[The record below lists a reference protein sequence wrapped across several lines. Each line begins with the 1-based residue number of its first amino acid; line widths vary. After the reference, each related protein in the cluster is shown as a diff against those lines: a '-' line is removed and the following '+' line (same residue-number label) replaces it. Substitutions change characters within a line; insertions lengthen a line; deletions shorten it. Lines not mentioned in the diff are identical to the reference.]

1 MQGVGTSV
9 IGKTLGCYR
18 IIEQLGAG
26 GMGVVYKA
34 EDTQLGRFAAIK
46 VLPPDVSQ
54 DQQVLERFL
63 REARAVAS
71 LNHPNICS
79 IYQIGD
85 ENGIRYIAMELLE
98 GKNLRDRI
106 VDGPIRLDQLLDWSV
121 QFSAGLDAA
130 HTKSILHR
138 DIKPANL
145 FVTEHGVAK
154 ILDFG
159 LAKTVL
165 KPQHAGMA
173 SGHST
178 ALTTA
183 VTTDAHLTTQGT
195 TVGTVAYMSPEQA
208 AGEQLDQRSDLF
220 SFGVVLY
227 EMATQDVPFKGNT
240 AAAIYGAILHVPA
253 VPPSELNPDVSPELE
268 RIIIK
273 SLEKDRDLRY
283 QSAAELRA
291 DLKRLKRDTDSGPSK
306 AAVRSASASAVGHRS
321 SSQRPSGRSEPGIG
335 EPPKSNVK
343 LVAMIAALLVLVAV
357 GAIYFATRMKT
368 PAVLEKASLAF
379 QTGHIS
385 RLTSSGT
392 ASAGAISPDGRY
404 VVHVSEENGMQ
415 SLWTRQI
422 ATNSNVEIVPKAEV
436 HFSGITISPDENFVY
451 YTAGAVHSPV
461 NELYQVPVLGG
472 TPKKLLS
479 DLEGRVSFSPDGKQ
493 FAFIREDQEA
503 SYIVVADAD
512 GSNPHVLMQ
521 TKLPEEV
528 AAVAWSP
535 DGSSVVYGK
544 YSVTGGYHSEIW
556 LRPFSGAARQ
566 VTSHHWFNING
577 LAYLHDGSG
586 MVVNGTDPDSLFAS
600 QLWLVS
606 MKDGALRRITND
618 LNSYRGVTISQ
629 DDNQLCTVLHETST
643 AIWTTG
649 NKAPQQFGSS
659 TSKLDAFLGLSWTP
673 DGRIV
678 YMAAPSGSPEI
689 WIAAADGSDAKQ
701 LIAGSFFNTSPVVS
715 SDSKIYFTSSRGG
728 NPDVWRVDL
737 DGSNAKQITF
747 GATDLADAVT
757 PDGKWLIFR
766 SVANGVFSVFKV
778 PTEGGT
784 PVKLAEV
791 AGTPVSVS
799 PDGKQIAFSY
809 VDEAAGEW
817 RVGVVPID
825 QSAPLKMV
833 NLDHLGVQWMPDG
846 KGFSFLETHHGYS
859 NIWFFPLDSSAGRRH
874 ALTNFDSQRIFS
886 YAWSKDGKLAMS
898 RGTDSSDV
906 ILITSEKQ

>member
-1 MQGVGTSV
+1 
-9 IGKTLGCYR
+9 
-18 IIEQLGAG
+18 
-26 GMGVVYKA
+26 MGVVYKA
-34 EDTQLGRFAAIK
+34 EDTQLGRFAALK
-46 VLPPDVSQ
+46 VLPPDVSHDPQ
-54 DQQVLERFL
+54 ALERFL
-63 REARAVAS
+63 REARSVAS

-85 ENGIRYIAMELLE
+85 EDGVRYIAMELLE

-106 VDGPIRLDQLLDWSV
+106 VDGPIRLDNLLDWSV

-130 HTKSILHR
+130 HSKCILHR

-145 FVTEHGVAK
+145 FVTEHNVAK

-165 KPQHAGMA
+165 KRQPAGMA
-173 SGHST
+173 AGY
-178 ALTTA
+178 TTA

-253 VPPSELNPDVSPELE
+253 IPPSELNPDVSPELE
-268 RIIIK
+268 RIIMK
-273 SLEKDRDLRY
+273 LLEKDRDLRY

-306 AAVRSASASAVGHRS
+306 AAVRVASGSVGSRVSSPQRVTGRTDAQSEASRNS
-321 SSQRPSGRSEPGIG
+321 RLP
-335 EPPKSNVK
+335 
-343 LVAMIAALLVLVAV
+343 LIASIATLLVLAGL
-357 GAIYFATRMKT
+357 GALYLANSRKAASV
-368 PAVLEKASLAF
+368 PDRASLAF
-379 QTGHIS
+379 QNRHIM
-385 RLTSSGT
+385 RLTNSGT

-415 SLWTRQI
+415 SLWVRQI

-436 HFSGITISPDENFVY
+436 HFTGITISPDENFVY

-479 DLEGRVSFSPDGKQ
+479 DIESRVSFSSDGKQ

-503 SYIVVADAD
+503 SYVVVANSD
-512 GSNPHVLMQ
+512 GSNAHVLMQ

-535 DGSSVVYGK
+535 EGNGVVLGK
-544 YSVTGGYHSEIW
+544 YGLNGGYHSEIW
-556 LRPFSGAARQ
+556 SYPFNGSPRQ
-566 VTSHHWFNING
+566 LSSHRWFNVYG
-577 LAYLHDGSG
+577 LAFLHDGSG
-586 MVVNGTDPDSLFAS
+586 VVVDGTDPDSLFAA

-606 MKDGALRRITND
+606 TKDGSLRRITND

-629 DDNQLCTVLHETST
+629 DDSQLCTVLHETSSAVWITGGKT
-643 AIWTTG
+643 A
-649 NKAPQQFGSS
+649 QQFGAS

-678 YMAAPSGSPEI
+678 YTSAPSGSPEI
-689 WIAAADGSDAKQ
+689 WIANADGSNAKQ
-701 LIAGSFFNTSPVVS
+701 IVADNFFNSSPVVS
-715 SDSKIYFTSSRGG
+715 SDSKIYFTSSRAG

-757 PDGKWLIFR
+757 PDGRSLIFR
-766 SVANGVFSVFKV
+766 SVANGLFSVFKV
-778 PTEGGT
+778 STDGGT

-799 PDGKQIAFSY
+799 PDGRQIAFSY

-817 RVGVVPID
+817 RVGVVPLD

-833 NLDHLGVQWMPDG
+833 NLDHIGVQWMPDG

-859 NIWFFPLDSSAGRRH
+859 NVWFFPLDSSGRRH
-874 ALTNFDSQRIFS
+874 ALTNFDSQRIFN
-886 YAWSKDGKLAMS
+886 YAWSKSGKLAVS
-898 RGTDSSDV
+898 RGDDSSDV

>member
-1 MQGVGTSV
+1 MIGT
-9 IGKTLGCYR
+9 TLGCYR
-18 IIEQLGAG
+18 IVEQLGAG

-54 DQQVLERFL
+54 DAQALERFL
-63 REARAVAS
+63 REARSVAS

-85 ENGIRYIAMELLE
+85 ENGVRYIAMELLE

-106 VDGPIRLDQLLDWSV
+106 VDGPIRLDQLLEWSA
-121 QFSAGLDAA
+121 QFAAGLDAA
-130 HTKSILHR
+130 HTKCILHR

-165 KPQHAGMA
+165 KRQPAGMA
-173 SGHST
+173 G
-178 ALTTA
+178 AYTTA

-253 VPPSELNPDVSPELE
+253 VAPSQLNPDVSPELE
-268 RIIIK
+268 RIILK

-306 AAVRSASASAVGHRS
+306 AAVRSATGSDAVHRSASQRLSSKQREQQADAAQKSKAPLFAV
-321 SSQRPSGRSEPGIG
+321 
-335 EPPKSNVK
+335 
-343 LVAMIAALLVLVAV
+343 IAALLVVA
-357 GAIYFATRMKT
+357 GIAIYLGVRPRSVAAPDT
-368 PAVLEKASLAF
+368 ASLAF
-379 QTGHIS
+379 QNRRIM
-385 RLTSSGT
+385 RLTSTGT

-415 SLWTRQI
+415 SLWVRQI
-422 ATNSNVEIVPKAEV
+422 VTNSNVEIVPKAEV
-436 HFSGITISPDENFVY
+436 HFSGISISPDENFVY

-461 NELYQVPVLGG
+461 NDLYQVPVLGG

-479 DLEGRVSFSPDGKQ
+479 DIESRVSFSPDGKE

-503 SYIVVADAD
+503 SYVVLANAD

-528 AAVAWSP
+528 AAVSWIP
-535 DGSSVVYGK
+535 DGSGVAFGK
-544 YSVTGGYHSEIW
+544 YSLTGGYHSEIW
-556 LRPFSGAARQ
+556 SFPFKGSARQ
-566 VTSHHWFNING
+566 LTSHHWFNISD

-586 MVVNGTDPDSLFAS
+586 LVVDGTDPDSLFAS
-600 QLWLVS
+600 QLWLVNA
-606 MKDGALRRITND
+606 KDGSLRRITND
-618 LNSYRGVTISQ
+618 LNSYRGVTLSQ
-629 DDNQLCTVLHETST
+629 DDTQLCTVLHETST
-643 AIWTTG
+643 TIWATG
-649 NKAPQQFGSS
+649 GKTPQQFANS

-678 YMAAPSGSPEI
+678 YTAAPSGSPEI
-689 WIAAADGSDAKQ
+689 WIASADGSNAKQ
-701 LIAGSFFNTSPVVS
+701 LIAGSFFNSSPVVS
-715 SDSKIYFTSSRGG
+715 SDSKIYFTSSRAG

-747 GATDLADAVT
+747 GAIDFADAVT

-778 PTEGGT
+778 STDGGT

-817 RVGVVPID
+817 RVGVVPMD

-859 NIWFFPLDSSAGRRH
+859 NVWFYPLDSSGHRH

-898 RGTDSSDV
+898 RGSDSSDV
-906 ILITSEKQ
+906 ILISSEKQ

>member
-1 MQGVGTSV
+1 V
-9 IGKTLGCYR
+9 IGTTLGCYR
-18 IIEQLGAG
+18 IVEQLGAG

-34 EDTQLGRFAAIK
+34 EDTQLGRFAALK
-46 VLPPDVSQ
+46 VLPSDVSQ
-54 DQQVLERFL
+54 DAQALERFL

-85 ENGIRYIAMELLE
+85 ENGIRFIAMELLE

-106 VDGPIRLDQLLDWSV
+106 VDAPIRLDQLLDWSV

-130 HTKSILHR
+130 HSKCILHR

-145 FVTEHGVAK
+145 FLTEHGVAK

-165 KPQHAGMA
+165 KRQPAGMA
-173 SGHST
+173 
-178 ALTTA
+178 AAYTTA
-183 VTTDAHLTTQGT
+183 VTTDAHLTTLGT

-227 EMATQDVPFKGNT
+227 EMATQEVPFKGNT

-253 VPPSELNPDVSPELE
+253 VAPSLLNPDVSPELE
-268 RIIIK
+268 RIILK
-273 SLEKDRDLRY
+273 LLEKDRDLRY

-306 AAVRSASASAVGHRS
+306 AAVRSASGSDIAHRS
-321 SSQRPSGRSEPGIG
+321 SSQRVSGRG
-335 EPPKSNVK
+335 EKQADVPQKSKAPLIAV
-343 LVAMIAALLVLVAV
+343 MAALVVLVTVA
-357 GAIYFATRMKT
+357 AIYFANWHKATSAPDT
-368 PAVLEKASLAF
+368 ASLAF
-379 QTGHIS
+379 QNRRIM
-385 RLTSSGT
+385 RLTSTGT

-415 SLWTRQI
+415 SLWVRQI
-422 ATNSNVEIVPKAEV
+422 VTNSNVEIVPKAEV
-436 HFSGITISPDENFVY
+436 HFSGISISPDENFVY

-472 TPKKLLS
+472 TPRKLLS
-479 DLEGRVSFSPDGKQ
+479 DIESRVSFSPDGKQ
-493 FAFIREDQEA
+493 FAFIRGDQEA
-503 SYIVVADAD
+503 SYVMLASAD
-512 GSNPHVLMQ
+512 GSNAHVLMQ

-528 AAVAWSP
+528 AAVSWTP
-535 DGSSVVYGK
+535 DGSGVAFGK
-544 YSVTGGYHSEIW
+544 YSLNGGYHSEIW
-556 LRPFSGAARQ
+556 LYPFSGNPRQ
-566 VTSHHWFNING
+566 LTSHHWFNIND

-586 MVVNGTDPDSLFAS
+586 LVVDGTDPDSLFAS
-600 QLWLVS
+600 QLWLVNA
-606 MKDGALRRITND
+606 KDGKLRRITND
-618 LNSYRGVTISQ
+618 LNSYRGVTLSQ

-643 AIWTTG
+643 AIWATG
-649 NKAPQQFGSS
+649 GKTPQQFANS
-659 TSKLDAFLGLSWTP
+659 TSKLDALLGLSWTP

-678 YMAAPSGSPEI
+678 YTAAPTGSPEI
-689 WIAAADGSDAKQ
+689 WIANADGSNAKQ
-701 LIAGSFFNTSPVVS
+701 LIAGSFFNSSPVVS
-715 SDSKIYFTSSRGG
+715 SSNKIYFTSSRGG

-747 GATDLADAVT
+747 GAIDLADAVT

-778 PTEGGT
+778 QTDGGT
-784 PVKLAEV
+784 PVKLADV

-817 RVGVVPID
+817 RVGVVPLD
-825 QSAPLKMV
+825 QSAPLKMI
-833 NLDHLGVQWMPDG
+833 NLDHLAVQWMPDG

-859 NIWFFPLDSSAGRRH
+859 NVWFFPLDSSAGRRH
-874 ALTNFDSQRIFS
+874 ALTNFDSQRIFN

-898 RGTDSSDV
+898 RGSDSSDV
-906 ILITSEKQ
+906 ILISSEKQ

>member
-1 MQGVGTSV
+1 
-9 IGKTLGCYR
+9 
-18 IIEQLGAG
+18 
-26 GMGVVYKA
+26 MGVVYKA
-34 EDTQLGRFAAIK
+34 EDTQLGRFAALK
-46 VLPPDVSQ
+46 VLPHDVSQ
-54 DQQVLERFL
+54 DPQALERFL

-85 ENGIRYIAMELLE
+85 ENGIRFIAMELLE

-106 VDGPIRLDQLLDWSV
+106 ADSPIRLDQLLDWSV
-121 QFSAGLDAA
+121 QFTAGLDVA
-130 HTKSILHR
+130 HTKCILHR

-145 FVTEHGVAK
+145 FITEHGVAK

-165 KPQHAGMA
+165 KRQPAGM
-173 SGHST
+173 ST
-178 ALTTA
+178 AYTTA

-268 RIIIK
+268 RIIMK

-306 AAVRSASASAVGHRS
+306 AAVRIASSSASPRHT
-321 SSQRPSGRSEPGIG
+321 SSQRLSGRSEQGID
-335 EPPKSNVK
+335 ESPKANTKVIA
-343 LVAMIAALLVLVAV
+343 LIAALLVLVAA
-357 GAIYFATRMKT
+357 GAIYFATRAKT
-368 PAVLEKASLAF
+368 PAVPEKASLAF
-379 QTGHIS
+379 QTGHIM

-415 SLWTRQI
+415 GLWVRQI
-422 ATNSNVEIVPKAEV
+422 ATSSNVEIVPKAEV
-436 HFSGITISPDENFVY
+436 RFAGITISPDDNFVY
-451 YTAGAVHSPV
+451 YTAGGIHSPV
-461 NELYQVPVLGG
+461 KDLYQVPVLGG
-472 TPKKLLS
+472 MPKKLLS
-479 DLEGRVSFSPDGKQ
+479 DIDSGVSFSPDGKQ
-493 FAFIREDQEA
+493 FSFIREDQEA
-503 SYIVVADAD
+503 SYVVLANAD
-512 GSNPHVLMQ
+512 GSNQHVLMQ

-528 AAVAWSP
+528 GAVAWSP
-535 DGSSVVYGK
+535 DGSGVAYGK

-556 LRPFSGAARQ
+556 IHPFGGAPRQ
-566 VTSHHWFNING
+566 VTPHHWFNINTV
-577 LAYLHDGSG
+577 AYLHDGSG
-586 MVVNGTDPDSLFAS
+586 VVVNGTDPDSLFAS

-606 MKDGALRRITND
+606 MKDGTLRRITND
-618 LNSYRGVTISQ
+618 LNSYRGVTLSQ

-643 AIWTTG
+643 AIWTMGSKT
-649 NKAPQQFGSS
+649 AQQFGSS
-659 TSKLDAFLGLSWTP
+659 TSKLDAFLGLSWTT

-678 YMAAPSGSPEI
+678 YTAAPSGSPEI
-689 WIAAADGSDAKQ
+689 WIAAADGSNAKQ
-701 LIAGSFFNTSPVVS
+701 LIAGNFFNTSPVVS
-715 SDSKIYFTSSRGG
+715 SDSKIYFTSSRAG

-747 GATDLADAVT
+747 GAIDLADAVT

-766 SVANGVFSVFKV
+766 SVVNGVFGVFKI
-778 PTEGGT
+778 PTDGGT

-791 AGTPVSVS
+791 GGSPVSVS

-817 RVGVVPID
+817 RVGVVPLD
-825 QSAPLKMV
+825 QGAPLKMV
-833 NLDHLGVQWMPDG
+833 NLDHLGVQWMPGG

-859 NIWFFPLDSSAGRRH
+859 NVWFFPLDGGKRH

-906 ILITSEKQ
+906 ILISNEKQ

>member
-1 MQGVGTSV
+1 
-9 IGKTLGCYR
+9 
-18 IIEQLGAG
+18 
-26 GMGVVYKA
+26 MGVVYKA

-46 VLPPDVSQ
+46 VLPSDVSQ
-54 DQQVLERFL
+54 DPQALERFL
-63 REARAVAS
+63 REARSVAS

-106 VDGPIRLDQLLDWSV
+106 VDSPLRLDQLLEWSV
-121 QFSAGLDAA
+121 QFAAGLDAA
-130 HTKSILHR
+130 HSKCILHR

-145 FVTEHGVAK
+145 FVTDHGVAK
-154 ILDFG
+154 VLDFG

-165 KPQHAGMA
+165 KRQPAGMA
-173 SGHST
+173 GAH
-178 ALTTA
+178 TTA
-183 VTTDAHLTTQGT
+183 VTTDAHLTTMGT

-253 VPPSELNPDVSPELE
+253 VAPSELNPDVSPELE
-268 RIIIK
+268 RIIMK

-306 AAVRSASASAVGHRS
+306 AAVRSASAPTGSQRS
-321 SSQRPSGRSEPGIG
+321 SSHRLSGRG
-335 EPPKSNVK
+335 EQQQVEVPPKSKVP
-343 LVAMIAALLVLVAV
+343 LFAVIAALLVVAV
-357 GAIYFATRMKT
+357 VATYLGMRSRGT
-368 PAVLEKASLAF
+368 TTAPETASLAF
-379 QTGHIS
+379 QNRRIM
-385 RLTSSGT
+385 RLTSTGT

-415 SLWTRQI
+415 SLWVRQI

-472 TPKKLLS
+472 TPKKLLTDIQS
-479 DLEGRVSFSPDGKQ
+479 RVSFSPDGKQ

-503 SYIVVADAD
+503 SYVVLANAD

-521 TKLPEEV
+521 TKLPDEV
-528 AAVAWSP
+528 AAVSWYP
-535 DGSSVVYGK
+535 DGSGVAFGK
-544 YSVTGGYHSEIW
+544 YSLNGGYHSELW
-556 LRPFSGAARQ
+556 SYPFSGSPRQ
-566 VTSHHWFNING
+566 LTSHHWFNIND
-577 LAYLHDGSG
+577 LAFLHDGSG
-586 MVVNGTDPDSLFAS
+586 LVVDGTDPDSLFAS
-600 QLWLVS
+600 QLWLVNA
-606 MKDGALRRITND
+606 KDGTLRRITND
-618 LNSYRGVTISQ
+618 LNSYRGVSMSQ

-643 AIWTTG
+643 AIWATRGKT
-649 NKAPQQFGSS
+649 PQQFANS
-659 TSKLDAFLGLSWTP
+659 TSKLDALLGLSWTP

-678 YMAAPSGSPEI
+678 YTAAPSGTPEI
-689 WIAAADGSDAKQ
+689 WIANPDGSDAKQ
-701 LIAGSFFNTSPVVS
+701 LVAGSFFNSSPVVS
-715 SDSKIYFTSSRGG
+715 SDKKIYFTSSRAG

-778 PTEGGT
+778 PTDGGT

-817 RVGVVPID
+817 RVGVVPLD

-859 NIWFFPLDSSAGRRH
+859 NVWFFPLDSSERRH

-898 RGTDSSDV
+898 RGSDSSDV
-906 ILITSEKQ
+906 ILISSEKQ